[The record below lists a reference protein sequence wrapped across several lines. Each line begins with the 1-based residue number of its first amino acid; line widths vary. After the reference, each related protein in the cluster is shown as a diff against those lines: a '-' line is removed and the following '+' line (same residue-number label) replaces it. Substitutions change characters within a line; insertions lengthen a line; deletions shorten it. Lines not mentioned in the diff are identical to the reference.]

1 MRFILIAIAVTLPAA
16 ARAEIEIPRSMADKG
31 RYYLL
36 EAKRSGAIVS
46 TLSKRV
52 GPSGTGWTRCEVNCD
67 TMLMRELGYSE
78 DGPAAI
84 SPSPTKWFELIEGS
98 SKSDMA
104 RLVCKR
110 Y

>member
-1 MRFILIAIAVTLPAA
+1 MRLLLMAIVVGLPASA
-16 ARAEIEIPRSMADKG
+16 KAEIEIPRSIADKG

-36 EAKRSGAIVS
+36 EANRSGAIIS

-52 GPSGTGWTRCEVNCD
+52 GPSGTGWTRCEVNCAS
-67 TMLMRELGYSE
+67 MLMREIGYSE
-78 DGPAAI
+78 DGPEAI
-84 SPSPTKWFELIEGS
+84 SPSPTKWFKLIEGS

-104 RLVCKR
+104 RFVCKR